1 MKKALSVDNILNAK
15 FNVMPFEGKWYD
27 AFGNP
32 ERTGSITIYGSSKNG
47 KTDFA
52 VQFSKY
58 LTNFGRVLYFSVEEG
73 LSKTMQVAIER
84 NKMKEVGSKFVLTG
98 RETLDELKERLRKH
112 RSPDFVVIDSIQF
125 MELKFSEYKVLKE
138 EFTRKLFIYISHEKN
153 KLPDGSAAMKI
164 YRDSNAVCRV
174 EGFRAFPTSRYGG
187 GEYINVS
194 DKLAQEYW
202 GIRDDNLKH

>member
-1 MKKALSVDNILNAK
+1 MKKALSVDNILKAK

-27 AFGNP
+27 AFGCP
-32 ERTGSITIYGSSKNG
+32 ERTGCITIYGVSKNG

-52 VQFSKY
+52 MQFSKY

-73 LSKTMQVAIER
+73 LSKTMQTTVER
-84 NKMKEVGSKFVLTG
+84 NKMKEVGRKFVLTG
-98 RETLDELKERLRKH
+98 KETLDELKERLKKH
-112 RSPDFVVIDSIQF
+112 CSPDFIVVDSVQF
-125 MELKFSEYKVLKE
+125 LELKFSEYKSLKA
-138 EFTRKLFIYISHEKN
+138 EFPNKLFIYISHEKN
-153 KLPDGSAAMKI
+153 KFPDGSAAIKI

-194 DKLAQEYW
+194 DKLANEYW
-202 GIRDDNLKH
+202 ELR

>member
-15 FNVMPFEGKWYD
+15 FNVMPFDGKWHD

-32 ERTGSITIYGSSKNG
+32 ERTGCITIFGASKNG

-52 VQFSKY
+52 MQFSKY
-58 LTNFGRVLYFSVEEG
+58 LTKFGRVLYFSVEEG
-73 LSKTMQVAIER
+73 LSKTIQTAIER
-84 NKMKEVGSKFVLTG
+84 NKMKEVGSRFVLTG

-112 RSPDFVVIDSIQF
+112 RSPDFVVVDSVQF
-125 MELKFSEYKVLKE
+125 LELKFSEYKLLKS
-138 EFTRKLFIYISHEKN
+138 EFPHKLFIYISHEKN
-153 KLPDGSAAMKI
+153 KHPDGSAAMKI

-187 GEYINVS
+187 DKYI
-194 DKLAQEYW
+194 DIYEKRAIEYW
-202 GIRDDNLKH
+202 GINNDKY